1 MRKKQQN
8 LAAVS
13 PARLTNEKIQGGCH
27 RSFVCVFLWLFVW
40 VVRLFFY
47 GRKQKISCLL
57 IHKIGI
63 VDAMLCVGG
72 KNGFCLVAPNHSLL
86 PSNHSLLPPNDSF
99 SPANNRWISKNKW
112 KIWIGTAE
120 NKEVESSFRRACRVV
135 ERFALLWLTF
145 RLSRPK
151 YRREISGAIFFPV
164 SGYRKSWSGRWS

>member
-72 KNGFCLVAPNHSLL
+72 KNGFRLVPPNDSLL
-86 PSNHSLLPPNDSF
+86 PPNHSLLPPNDSF
-99 SPANNRWISKNKW
+99 SPTNNRRIGKENR
-112 KIWIGTAE
+112 KIWVGIAE
-120 NKEVESSFRRACRVV
+120 NMEIESSFRRACRVV
-135 ERFALLWLTF
+135 ERFMLLWLTF
-145 RLSRPK
+145 RLLRPK
-151 YRREISGAIFFPV
+151 FRREISGSIFFLV
-164 SGYRKSWSGRWS
+164 NESRKSWSGRWS